1 VPAIRPIDSSR
12 TPARNGRLTWKLR
25 KMQRVE
31 KEVVTALSF
40 RPGSPVAGRARS
52 EEAGKSD
59 VSAMRKPS
67 L

>member
-12 TPARNGRLTWKLR
+12 TPARDGRLTWKLR
-25 KMQRVE
+25 KMQRIE
-31 KEVVTALSF
+31 KEVAALSF
-40 RPGSPVAGRARS
+40 RPGSPVAGRARG